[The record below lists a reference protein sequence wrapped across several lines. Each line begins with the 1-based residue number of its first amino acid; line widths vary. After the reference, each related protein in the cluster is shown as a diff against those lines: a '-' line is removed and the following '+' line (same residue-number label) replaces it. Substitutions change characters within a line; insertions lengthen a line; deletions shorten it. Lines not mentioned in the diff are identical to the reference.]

1 MEVTMTRHLA
11 LAIGIFA
18 LSLICK
24 DSLAQKSA
32 QVTKSGGA
40 ETHVLFD
47 GKAQVEMLLDCGQ
60 GHCPYLGIFEGK
72 PGLKVPEHVHQDS
85 EEMLYCL
92 SGHGILTVGGQVIEM
107 KAGDAVRI
115 PIGVPHSFEV
125 PEGAPDFR
133 AIQVFPQGGPQD
145 RFRKAPLLEKHR
157 GKEK

>member
-1 MEVTMTRHLA
+1 MTRHLV

-92 SGHGILTVGGQVIEM
+92 SGRGTLTVGGQVIEM

-125 PEGAPDFR
+125 PEGASDFR
-133 AIQVFPQGGPQD
+133 AIQVFPEGGPQD
-145 RFRKAPLLEKHR
+145 RFRKAPWLEKHTEK
-157 GKEK
+157 GK